1 MDTYIELR
9 DLGLVIL
16 GMGVIWAIFK
26 ILGNSRLAIHLLKN
40 SDNQE
45 HNY

>member
-1 MDTYIELR
+1 MDTYIEQR

-26 ILGNSRLAIHLLKN
+26 ILGNSPFAIHLLKN

-45 HNY
+45 DNY